1 MTSNTLIKRINEVRF
16 AVKSYKNANIL
27 KDKKLEIE
35 SFITPYREICNSF
48 DDIKIGYKNLK
59 NINVDIEIDFLTLSN
74 NINYLKQKVN
84 NDEFDRI
91 LLNTIKKD
99 INNINSELKVYWRK
113 YIREKT
119 SAIDGVLESL
129 GELIDDM
136 PEKILL
142 QEQKNIFSKS
152 SVGEKKAVAALVEYR
167 NIYDTLMSKLN
178 LSENVLEFIK
188 SLTSSNK
195 VTLFDLTPEVFEW
208 IKSSEFA
215 KKITLN
221 INSKKN

>member
-1 MTSNTLIKRINEVRF
+1 M
-16 AVKSYKNANIL
+16 
-27 KDKKLEIE
+27 
-35 SFITPYREICNSF
+35 
-48 DDIKIGYKNLK
+48 
-59 NINVDIEIDFLTLSN
+59 
-74 NINYLKQKVN
+74 
-84 NDEFDRI
+84 
-91 LLNTIKKD
+91 
-99 INNINSELKVYWRK
+99 
-113 YIREKT
+113 
-119 SAIDGVLESL
+119 

>member
-16 AVKSYKNANIL
+16 AGKSYKNANIL

-91 LLNTIKKD
+91 LLNTIKKSYDRIKKRLAKKDCSFKLKWIPRGANKIAHKYSYSAFQKLKQTSYKKD
-99 INNINSELKVYWRK
+99 IILIEKESFLELLQKFNSRQCKVIIYLFKICNEDKFILKTQMDIARSLEISISYINK
-113 YIREKT
+113 IFQ
-119 SAIDGVLESL
+119 
-129 GELIDDM
+129 ELI
-136 PEKILL
+136 
-142 QEQKNIFSKS
+142 
-152 SVGEKKAVAALVEYR
+152 
-167 NIYDTLMSKLN
+167 KLN
-178 LSENVLEFIK
+178 VLTKIK
-188 SLTSSNK
+188 NGKYSL
-195 VTLFDLTPEVFEW
+195 
-208 IKSSEFA
+208 I
-215 KKITLN
+215 I
-221 INSKKN
+221 